1 MLRYGTLLMV
11 LGTLNAAAQNVGD
24 PRLHILDN
32 GLRVITVENHSS
44 PLVSAVWTAHV
55 GDSAEPPDFAGN
67 SHYLEHLL
75 LFRGTEKYPKNEIG
89 EWAASRG
96 GYFNGYTWYDYT
108 AFVLMTATD
117 DLDGILERHE
127 QMMFHGA
134 FSGQDFETEKH
145 AVFEELRSGLD
156 TPYGYIWRA
165 ASYHMYPAETFYS
178 RSTIGTIDTVQAAS
192 VEGVRQYY
200 KRYYVPNNMTLAVV
214 GDFDTDELLQKIGA
228 RFAAYP
234 AADVPGSIYAP
245 LSMQAGVNVVA
256 QERDLGK
263 AYFLLAVEGPRANSP
278 EWFPYLVLSEY
289 LGGGK
294 TSLLYD
300 KLITELALLDDV
312 DVEAWPR
319 RYPKGWQG
327 MSGETESGE
336 VIAAVNAM
344 WQAIGGVRRSGIAGD
359 ELDFARQRLLK
370 QHLQQLDDI
379 NAVAE
384 SLAIADAHG
393 DYRLFADFAERI
405 GAVTAADVQAVA
417 RKYLTPSEFF
427 LMAIF
432 PPGEMPKN
440 FAADIR
446 GNAARLGR
454 AEASVTSVSLASGV
468 TLLHENQP
476 GAPLESYTAAIRAGS
491 RDGAVAALAEAVAK
505 MLVRETGRY
514 AKNELQN
521 LLDESG
527 FILDAWTASDAT
539 YISLQAPTGNSEAA
553 LALLVE
559 VLSNPAFTAD
569 EWAATRLEMLAD
581 LAGSLDQPRAVAA
594 DLLTKTAFAGTPY
607 GRSIADATSALAG
620 MSAQQLRKF
629 WAQHYKAEAIAL
641 AYSGAASQALLAD
654 GLAPLAKLKGRAA
667 TRAAFDVAAIDGV
680 VHVAEAMPGKTQNNL
695 YMAWHA
701 PELGSDEWIL
711 WQLAEKAIGGDLA
724 GRLWKLRQD
733 EGLAYSVW
741 AFADARVEQP
751 LTMVYMAT
759 AGEQRAA
766 ALAAID
772 REIRALQT
780 GLRQDELER
789 VKVSYLANLNRLDR
803 TVARRSQR
811 HAQWWVEGF
820 DSGRRQ
826 HLTEVVNAATLE
838 AVNAVIR
845 SVLDPEHYVFVEA
858 GSVLAPIPAE

>member
-44 PLVSAVWTAHV
+44 PLLSAVWTAHV

-234 AADVPGSIYAP
+234 AADVPDSIYAP

-256 QERDLGK
+256 EERDLGK

-336 VIAAVNAM
+336 VVAAVNAM

-417 RKYLTPSEFF
+417 RKYLT
-427 LMAIF
+427 
-432 PPGEMPKN
+432 
-440 FAADIR
+440 
-446 GNAARLGR
+446 
-454 AEASVTSVSLASGV
+454 
-468 TLLHENQP
+468 
-476 GAPLESYTAAIRAGS
+476 
-491 RDGAVAALAEAVAK
+491 
-505 MLVRETGRY
+505 
-514 AKNELQN
+514 
-521 LLDESG
+521 
-527 FILDAWTASDAT
+527 
-539 YISLQAPTGNSEAA
+539 
-553 LALLVE
+553 
-559 VLSNPAFTAD
+559 
-569 EWAATRLEMLAD
+569 
-581 LAGSLDQPRAVAA
+581 
-594 DLLTKTAFAGTPY
+594 
-607 GRSIADATSALAG
+607 
-620 MSAQQLRKF
+620 
-629 WAQHYKAEAIAL
+629 
-641 AYSGAASQALLAD
+641 
-654 GLAPLAKLKGRAA
+654 
-667 TRAAFDVAAIDGV
+667 
-680 VHVAEAMPGKTQNNL
+680 
-695 YMAWHA
+695 
-701 PELGSDEWIL
+701 
-711 WQLAEKAIGGDLA
+711 
-724 GRLWKLRQD
+724 
-733 EGLAYSVW
+733 
-741 AFADARVEQP
+741 
-751 LTMVYMAT
+751 
-759 AGEQRAA
+759 
-766 ALAAID
+766 
-772 REIRALQT
+772 
-780 GLRQDELER
+780 
-789 VKVSYLANLNRLDR
+789 
-803 TVARRSQR
+803 
-811 HAQWWVEGF
+811 
-820 DSGRRQ
+820 
-826 HLTEVVNAATLE
+826 
-838 AVNAVIR
+838 
-845 SVLDPEHYVFVEA
+845 
-858 GSVLAPIPAE
+858 